1 MAFIRQFSE
10 NNQMVQ
16 DFFRKWV
23 FSRTLPVVKL
33 ELAKGDKEMD
43 KKEYKKVVVRV
54 IQLDTDF
61 IFPLKLK
68 VVTRKGSSVESI
80 IMKSKEQKFV
90 ISRDATIRTIDLLD
104 TGYLIKEKKEPP
116 PYFYK

>member
-1 MAFIRQFSE
+1 M
-10 NNQMVQ
+10 
-16 DFFRKWV
+16 DFFKKWI
-23 FSRTLPVVKL
+23 FSRSIPVVKL
-33 ELAKGDKEMD
+33 ELVEDDKEMD

-80 IMKSKEQKFV
+80 IMKAKEQKF
-90 ISRDATIRTIDLLD
+90 IIRRNATIRTIDLLD
-104 TGYLIKEKKEPP
+104 TGYLIKEKKSP
-116 PYFYK
+116 PYFQKSMSGSEG